1 MGAGRHCRT
10 RHPQQELIKSTHYG
24 YQTLLPSFDEIPFG
38 GCYSRPAHLLARWL
52 VPLLAG
58 VADDGRF
65 VCADVRCRIDIDG
78 EESGIASQTLE
89 C

>member
-1 MGAGRHCRT
+1 MKLTC
-10 RHPQQELIKSTHYG
+10 YG
-24 YQTLLPSFDEIPFG
+24 HQTLLPSPNQISPRG
-38 GCYSRPAHLLARWL
+38 RYSRTAHIFVRWL
-52 VPLLAG
+52 VALLAG

-65 VCADVRCRIDIDG
+65 VCTDVRCRIDIDG